1 MINKPLSIVDIK
13 NLPEVITLTRDFF
26 PFVAGT
32 KIYKEIVIL
41 EKRFISSDILLKYSF
56 SKVEFDG
63 NKGIGHN
70 AVKVSSSE
78 FNKMISEMDT
88 DNQCQMVFLFG
99 AFANNFGHVQI
110 VYSPEGSDFQFSLEQ
125 VSNENWFSPLN
136 D

>member
-70 AVKVSSSE
+70 ALNIVFTNVISFSSSLA
-78 FNKMISEMDT
+78 KT
-88 DNQCQMVFLFG
+88 
-99 AFANNFGHVQI
+99 
-110 VYSPEGSDFQFSLEQ
+110 
-125 VSNENWFSPLN
+125 ENVL
-136 D
+136 